1 MCEINDWGLHQVPTS
16 YKKQA
21 RVRMWVHAKVHKR
34 GARLLANL
42 IQQLLS
48 LTLIHHSVKMSF
60 SQEDEERWQ
69 KIGADR
75 HRARHARDEIRRKKK
90 SDQRVREKKDGE
102 ENQNMTRDE
111 KCSAGA
117 RPQMI
122 VYICS
127 IDFNETD
134 WSSTWAHA

>member
-90 SDQRVREKKDGE
+90 IRSEGQREERRRRKPEHDSGREVFSRSE
-102 ENQNMTRDE
+102 
-111 KCSAGA
+111 A
-117 RPQMI
+117 
-122 VYICS
+122 
-127 IDFNETD
+127 TD
-134 WSSTWAHA
+134 DCLRLLY